1 MLRFAPSPT
10 GLLHIGNIRVAILN
24 YLYAKS
30 KNIDFFLRID
40 DTDAERSEEKYT
52 KSIISDL
59 DWLGIKYSMIIKQSD
74 RKKRYNDTFNLLKK
88 KDLIYPCFET
98 SEELSFK
105 RRLLL
110 KQGKPPIYDRT
121 SLSLKKSEIS
131 SLISSGV
138 EPHWRLKL
146 NNETVSWQDEVHGEI
161 TFKNL
166 SISDPVVFRSDNLPL
181 FTITSV
187 VDDADL
193 NVSNIL
199 RGDDHITNTAAQI
212 QLFKMLDSKVPNF
225 GHFPLIKS
233 KTGESLSKRMKS
245 NSVVDIRNNNITA
258 TVLINYLSKVGS
270 SKSVDEINEISEL
283 VDTFSM
289 KIFSKSSIIYDHDEL
304 ERLNSKFI
312 KTLEYEKIKEYRD
325 CEYDENFWEIIK
337 SNIDNLNEADDWYK
351 ILSTPLDIDE
361 KIKLTPSLKE
371 LIFMYLPGKI
381 DEEAWSEWTKKILEK
396 YDIKPKELYTKL
408 RILLTGKKFGP
419 SMNKLLTLLNK
430 EEIIKRINLNSEE

>member
-10 GLLHIGNIRVAILN
+10 GFLHIGNLRVAILN
-24 YLYAKS
+24 YLYAQN

-40 DTDAERSEEKYT
+40 DTDTERSEEKYT

-74 RKKRYNDTFNLLKK
+74 RKEKYKDTFNLLKK
-88 KDLIYPCFET
+88 KNLIYPCFET

-110 KQGKPPIYDRT
+110 KQGKTPIYDRA

-131 SLISSGV
+131 SLLSSGI
-138 EPHWRLKL
+138 EPYWRLKL
-146 NNETVSWQDEVHGEI
+146 NNESVSWQDEVHGQLI
-161 TFKNL
+161 FKNL

-212 QLFKMLDSKVPNF
+212 QLFKMIDSKVPNF

-245 NSVVDIRNNNITA
+245 NSVVDIRDNITA
-258 TVLINYLSKVGS
+258 TVLINYLSKIGS
-270 SKSVDEINEISEL
+270 SKSIDEINEIDEL
-283 VDTFSM
+283 VNTFSM
-289 KIFSKSSIIYDHDEL
+289 KIFSKSSIMYDYNEL

-312 KTLEYEKIKEYRD
+312 KTLEYEKVQEYKD
-325 CEYDENFWEIIK
+325 CEYDKNFWEIIK
-337 SNIDNLNEADDWYK
+337 SNIDNLNEADEWYK
-351 ILSTPLDIDE
+351 VFSNPLHIDE
-361 KIKLTPSLKE
+361 KIKLTPSLKQ
-371 LIFMYLPGKI
+371 LILKHLPNKI
-381 DEEAWSEWTKKILEK
+381 DEDVWSEWTKKILEK
-396 YDIKPKELYTKL
+396 CDIKPKELYTKL

-419 SMNKLLTLLNK
+419 SMNKLLTLLDK
-430 EEIIKRINLNSEE
+430 DEIIKRINLNSEE

>member
-10 GLLHIGNIRVAILN
+10 GFLHIGNLRVAILN
-24 YLYAKS
+24 YLYAQS

-40 DTDAERSEEKYT
+40 DTDTERSEEKYT

-59 DWLGIKYSMIIKQSD
+59 DWLGIKYSMVIKQSD
-74 RKKRYNDTFNLLKK
+74 RKEKYKDTFNLLKK
-88 KDLIYPCFET
+88 KSLIYPCFET

-110 KQGKPPIYDRT
+110 KQGKTPIYDRA
-121 SLSLKKSEIS
+121 SLRLKKSEIS
-131 SLISSGV
+131 SLLSSGI

-146 NNETVSWQDEVHGEI
+146 NNESVSWQDEVHGEI
-161 TFKNL
+161 IFKNL

-225 GHFPLIKS
+225 GHFPLVKS

-245 NSVVDIRNNNITA
+245 NSIVDIRNNITA
-258 TVLINYLSKVGS
+258 VVLINYLSKIGS
-270 SKSVDEINEISEL
+270 SKSIDEINEINEL
-283 VDTFSM
+283 VSTFSM
-289 KIFSKSSIIYDHDEL
+289 KIFSKSSIMYDYNEL

-312 KTLEYEKIKEYRD
+312 KNLEYEKVQEYKD
-325 CEYDENFWEIIK
+325 CEYDKNFWEIIK
-337 SNIDNLNEADDWYK
+337 SNIDNLNEAEDWFK
-351 ILSTPLDIDE
+351 VLSTPLYIDE
-361 KIKLTPSLKE
+361 KIKLTPSLKQ
-371 LIFMYLPGKI
+371 LIFKHVPNKI

-419 SMNKLLTLLNK
+419 SMNKLLTLLSK
-430 EEIIKRINLNSEE
+430 DEIIKRINLNSEE